1 VPETGLM
8 SGDELSA
15 DDAWPTARHHG
26 LRALLAGAFV
36 RFRYGDGFSHAR
48 AFALQL
54 ALAAVPLIIAGAG
67 LATAIGARSFAEVV
81 ARTIVAIS
89 PGDSDALVADVVT
102 TDDEGTERAEV
113 IVVLGLVTA
122 FLAATSAFAQLERG
136 ANRIYGT
143 DRDRP
148 ALRKYG
154 WAAAL
159 TATAGVAMALGLLL
173 IVAGE
178 PFGDALETVY
188 RWGDAAETVFDVLR
202 WPVGLLLLIIAVT
215 TLFRF
220 SPRRRQPGLSWLAV
234 GAGVTVV
241 AWLAGSG
248 LLALYVAAAG
258 NFGDTYGPLTA
269 VMALLLWANVTG
281 IALLAGMALAAQL
294 EAVRGGRP
302 DPLLPDSDDDGIP
315 DELDEHPGSPA
326 RRVRPRHRVTA
337 WQASSS
343 SPARAARP
351 GTGTGWCRSCSRAG
365 TARWPSASRPAT
377 TARASPSTPTRRSRP
392 RATRTWSSASRWA
405 RTPPRS
411 WRRACGPGWSCWSTR

>member
-1 VPETGLM
+1 VRPVPETGLM
-8 SGDELSA
+8 SDDELSA
-15 DDAWPTARHHG
+15 DDAWPTARRHG
-26 LRALLAGAFV
+26 LRPLLAGAFV

-54 ALAAVPLIIAGAG
+54 ALATVPLVIAGAG

-81 ARTIVAIS
+81 ARTVVAIS
-89 PGDSDALVADVVT
+89 PGDSDALVADVVN

-113 IVVLGLVTA
+113 IVVLGLATA

-154 WAAAL
+154 LAAAL
-159 TATAGVAMALGLLL
+159 TATAGVAMAAGLLL

-178 PFGDALETVY
+178 PFGDAIEAVY
-188 RWGDAAETVFDVLR
+188 RWGDAAETVWDVLR
-202 WPVGLLLLIIAVT
+202 WPVGLLLLMVAVT
-215 TLFRF
+215 VLFSF

-234 GAGVTVV
+234 GAGVTLL

-248 LLALYVAAAG
+248 LLGFYVAAAG

-281 IALLAGMALAAQL
+281 IALLAGLALAAQL

-302 DPLLPDSDDDGIP
+302 DPLLADSDDDGIP
-315 DELDEHPGSPA
+315 DELDEHPGSP
-326 RRVRPRHRVTA
+326 
-337 WQASSS
+337 
-343 SPARAARP
+343 
-351 GTGTGWCRSCSRAG
+351 SR
-365 TARWPSASRPAT
+365 
-377 TARASPSTPTRRSRP
+377 
-392 RATRTWSSASRWA
+392 
-405 RTPPRS
+405 
-411 WRRACGPGWSCWSTR
+411 